1 MGSGGIAAQ
10 SVVRSCEEG
19 LHRGTT
25 LVMSPSYRE
34 SSANAATSGLKMA
47 LSIDHREK
55 ELIKHLHSLSPHVAA
70 LPVGDAVCRYD
81 DGRAWAAERKTAD
94 DLAKSIIDGR
104 WADQTSRLL
113 RSDFSN
119 VFWVVE
125 GDLSSTSLP
134 HETLL
139 AACVN
144 AELRSGSH
152 VIRSAC
158 VEETAMVIQLLRKCA
173 ANSPGIP
180 SGIKPKSK
188 RVRDSE
194 TVWIR
199 QLMCIPSISERIARL
214 LLEHFGTLRELREAL
229 GDMNSFP
236 RVRLDA
242 RTCIGKARLQLLAR
256 YLA

>member
-1 MGSGGIAAQ
+1 MN
-10 SVVRSCEEG
+10 
-19 LHRGTT
+19 
-25 LVMSPSYRE
+25 M
-34 SSANAATSGLKMA
+34 LKMA
-47 LSIDHREK
+47 LSIDLRER

-70 LPVGDAVCRYD
+70 LPVGDVVCRYD

-125 GDLSSTSLP
+125 GDLSSTNLP
-134 HETLL
+134 HAHLL
-139 AACVN
+139 GACIK

-152 VIRSAC
+152 VIRTAC
-158 VEETAMVIQLLRKCA
+158 AEETAIVIKQLVLKCA
-173 ANSPGIP
+173 DRPPGIP
-180 SGIKPKSK
+180 SGICSKSK
-188 RVRDSE
+188 RVCDSE

-214 LLEHFGTLRELREAL
+214 LLDHFVTLRALQEAL
-229 GDMNSFP
+229 EDIDSFP
-236 RVRLDA
+236 RIRLDA
-242 RTCIGKARLQLLAR
+242 RTCLGKTRLQMLAR
-256 YLA
+256 YLT